1 MLQGRYPDQ
10 VELQIPL
17 HHMPKDFFIPD
28 LYKSEIIKTVKN
40 ARQILDP
47 RKKDRAPAVLDLGP
61 VRFLIPRHFGF
72 CYGVENAIDIAY
84 RTVEEHPGKNIYLLS
99 EMIHNPTVNKDLEAR
114 GVRFLFET
122 DGTERIAIESLSPED
137 IVIVPAFGTT
147 LEIQKKLERQGI
159 NPYQYDTTCPF
170 VVKVWKRGKQLG
182 TKGYSLVIHGKYQ
195 HEETRATFSHSAQE
209 APCVVVLNPEEARI
223 LADIILEKRPR
234 SDFQKYF
241 GMKCTDGFDPVGD
254 MKRIG
259 VINQTTM
266 LATETREVMQILRDA
281 VEEKYGIAA
290 GKTGSGSVGT
300 RTAASDKESASDT
313 ESGSTADPGSNAIPE
328 GNPAVEMH
336 FADTTDTLCY
346 ATNENQSATY
356 GLMEERADIA
366 LVVGG
371 YNSSNTMH
379 LVELL
384 EERFPTY
391 HVRDASEIKSRS
403 EIHHFNQ
410 WNKQVERTRNWMPK
424 AAEPV
429 TIAITS
435 GASCPDALVDE
446 VLLKVASYFE
456 GCRPVD
462 EALKPFREEESASA
476 QSGTTMK

>member
-1 MLQGRYPDQ
+1 
-10 VELQIPL
+10 
-17 HHMPKDFFIPD
+17 MPREFLIPD
-28 LYKSEIIKTVKN
+28 LYQSEIIKTVKN

-47 RKKDRAPAVLDLGP
+47 RKKDRTPAVLDLGP

-114 GVRFLFET
+114 GVRFLFDT
-122 DGTERIAIESLSPED
+122 DGTERIPIASLSPDD

-147 LEIQKKLERQGI
+147 LEIQQKLEKQGI

-170 VVKVWKRGKQLG
+170 VIKVWKRGEQLG
-182 TKGYSLVIHGKYQ
+182 ARGYSLVIHGKYQ
-195 HEETRATFSHSAQE
+195 HEETRATFSHSSQK
-209 APCVVVLNPEEARI
+209 APCVVVLNPEEAHI
-223 LADIILEKRPR
+223 LADILLEKRPLT
-234 SDFQKYF
+234 DFDKYF
-241 GMKCTDGFDPVGD
+241 GMKCTGGFDPVED

-266 LATETREVMQILRDA
+266 LASETREVMRILKEA
-281 VEEKYGIAA
+281 VAEKHRRQ
-290 GKTGSGSVGT
+290 SSL
-300 RTAASDKESASDT
+300 RSDQQSDLQSDL
-313 ESGSTADPGSNAIPE
+313 ESGLQSGRPGDQQSGQQSGQPDDQQNNQPS
-328 GNPAVEMH
+328 VEMH
-336 FADTTDTLCY
+336 FADTADTLCY

-356 GLMEERADIA
+356 GLMEERADMA

-391 HVRDASEIKSRS
+391 HIRDASEIKSRT

-410 WNKQVERTRNWMPK
+410 WNRQVERTRNWMPK

-429 TIAITS
+429 TIALTS

-462 EALKPFREEESASA
+462 EALQPFREE
-476 QSGTTMK
+476 GVTTSHSVTARK